1 MLRVSKIGTSVR
13 TVVIWFAGQPSTKEN
28 KLHALNRDE
37 HSTIM
42 WTHLC
47 ASTRCPQFMTE
58 FLSDSDDTTQNCM
71 LSWRSYH
78 LSSETTL
85 SKMAHN
91 FAASFEWSKK
101 VAPCDGRSWKQVKK
115 CLGSRHISW
124 SARKYEGKCAVP
136 VLAILLT
143 IEQNTLLHNYLI
155 GHPLVLTEPPRLCW
169 WQESSARKSTSHLTI
184 SSSIASSVPF
194 FHSETLNYCQ
204 ICHHEKTVSS
214 WR

>member
-1 MLRVSKIGTSVR
+1 MLRVSKTGTSVR

-101 VAPCDGRSWKQVKK
+101 
-115 CLGSRHISW
+115 
-124 SARKYEGKCAVP
+124 
-136 VLAILLT
+136 
-143 IEQNTLLHNYLI
+143 
-155 GHPLVLTEPPRLCW
+155 
-169 WQESSARKSTSHLTI
+169 SSAVWWTELKASKEMPWFKTHFLKCQKIRRKVCCPCFSDTFNNWAKHAIAQLT
-184 SSSIASSVPF
+184 
-194 FHSETLNYCQ
+194 
-204 ICHHEKTVSS
+204 
-214 WR
+214 